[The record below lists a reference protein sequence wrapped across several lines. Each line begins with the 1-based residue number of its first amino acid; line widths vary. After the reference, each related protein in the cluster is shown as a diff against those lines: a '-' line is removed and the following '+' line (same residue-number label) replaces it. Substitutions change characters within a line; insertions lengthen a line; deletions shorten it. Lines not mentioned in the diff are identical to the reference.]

1 MTCSAFSELI
11 VVCVFLDSQVRV
23 DNLEDATEHIGEV
36 LSRVK
41 KEYLTRAYKV
51 KEW

>member
-1 MTCSAFSELI
+1 MHHPRKALLFILCL
-11 VVCVFLDSQVRV
+11 VRGLQVRV
-23 DNLEDATEHIGEV
+23 ENLEDATEHIGEV

-41 KEYLTRAYKV
+41 REYLTRAYKV